1 MCCHCWGCETNL
13 WSVNFLFN
21 KRIRKKLSCSGF
33 IMCSLFASYIF
44 IWTNKRWRWW
54 WWWWICVFVFLNR
67 VMCGRTVMKHAR
79 RRKKSAR
86 LRWANTGDERVSDRE
101 GALAAAASVGWRA
114 RRLLL
119 RKLLTWAPSSAA
131 IFSASFWAGCS
142 ALVSVGMPVNSSW
155 RLRVDGGEQEL
166 DSRRQTLVL
175 YHTCPPSAIS
185 SRIPNIGYI
194 LFAVKVIHFLPR
206 VSIAILS
213 VCLWPFVRLSYS
225 GIVS

>member
-1 MCCHCWGCETNL
+1 
-13 WSVNFLFN
+13 
-21 KRIRKKLSCSGF
+21 
-33 IMCSLFASYIF
+33 MCSLFASYIF

-54 WWWWICVFVFLNR
+54 WWWICVFVFLNS

-185 SRIPNIGYI
+185 SRIQVYSKYRLHFICCKSDS
-194 LFAVKVIHFLPR
+194 LFTARQH
-206 VSIAILS
+206 SNS
-213 VCLWPFVRLSYS
+213 VRLSLSVRPSVIFRYC
-225 GIVS
+225 IVTA